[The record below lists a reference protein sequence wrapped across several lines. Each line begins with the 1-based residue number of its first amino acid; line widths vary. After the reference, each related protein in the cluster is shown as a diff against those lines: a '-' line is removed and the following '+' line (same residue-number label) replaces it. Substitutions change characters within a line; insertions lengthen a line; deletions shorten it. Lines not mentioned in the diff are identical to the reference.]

1 MLGMNDIKKGR
12 MVVLE
17 GQPFIV
23 MSADF
28 LKKQQR
34 RPVVRAILKHIK
46 TGQNK
51 EHTFMQS
58 DKIAEAEIE
67 RRPFQFLYK
76 DESGWQ
82 FMDPNT
88 YEQVILSDDVVGE
101 MGKWLVEGQEASL
114 LMFEQQSVL
123 VELPIKIDREV
134 IVAPPGI
141 KGDTSTNVMKEVEI
155 EGGTKVKAPL
165 FIKTGDKIR
174 IDTRTGTYVE
184 RA

>member
-17 GQPFIV
+17 EQPFVV

-34 RPVVRAILKHIK
+34 RPVVRAILKNIK
-46 TGQNK
+46 TGQTK

-58 DKIAEAEIE
+58 DKVAEAEIE
-67 RRPFQFLYK
+67 RRPYQYLYK
-76 DESGWQ
+76 DDSGWQ

-88 YEQVILSDDVVGE
+88 YEQVSLTDDVVGE
-101 MGKWLVEGQEASL
+101 MGKYLIEGQEATL
-114 LMFEQQSVL
+114 LMFEQRPVL
-123 VELPIKIDREV
+123 VELPIKIDRTV
-134 IVAPPGI
+134 VVAPPGI

-174 IDTRTGTYVE
+174 IDTRTGVYVE